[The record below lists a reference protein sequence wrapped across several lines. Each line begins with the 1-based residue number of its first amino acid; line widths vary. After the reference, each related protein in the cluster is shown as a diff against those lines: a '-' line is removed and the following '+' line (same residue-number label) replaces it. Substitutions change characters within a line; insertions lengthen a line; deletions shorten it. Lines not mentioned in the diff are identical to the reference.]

1 MHSYTISRKVEVID
15 WHRASGKN
23 VSRTSRHF
31 KIDRKRIREWDS
43 KYDMLKHQD
52 YGKQKMKR
60 KLTDG
65 GPVFSE
71 ELDDALFDNRL
82 LAEEALRIAVNLN
95 LGNFKASSQYIKRWK
110 KRFGVT
116 MRVSTNDSQ
125 KAPAD
130 CAEAVNAF
138 RARITSL
145 RTCHDYTPYNIANMD
160 QTMVRMD
167 NPVTRT
173 NNVAGESSIRIANTG
188 CARRGFTVALAARAS
203 ANVRL
208 TSSKNGWMTTEKCL
222 EWLNHVWGPDTDDAR
237 RLLVIDQA
245 PIHKTKAVVDAAE
258 AAATDIAYIP
268 GGCTGILQPADV
280 YWNKSFKSSLR
291 SSWAE
296 FMRKGEKTAK
306 GNLKKPSRQD
316 VLNFVSA
323 AWATVPEEI
332 ITRSLKGCGISGA
345 LDGSEDGHLHD
356 RLAGIGEPA
365 IAIPSSREST
375 KISSTDVVCN
385 KQLSQ
390 VCAFGSAVQVLPTP
404 WSNSAGLTRVFS
416 LSAASR
422 TARTTA
428 TGGSVA
434 EATTGG
440 QVRDTFRGNCLSL
453 ARHGNASGEKQ
464 EMFRHERRDYALLAP
479 LHRIVALAAGQTR
492 SKTCCA
498 AARHKVPCIN
508 CPSGLAWFLA
518 VSRSR
523 RVADLVSRL
532 LFKHFQR

>member
-31 KIDRKRIREWDS
+31 KIDRKRIREWDA

-71 ELDDALFDNRL
+71 ELDDALFEYLQTQRD
-82 LAEEALRIAVNLN
+82 AGHAA
-95 LGNFKASSQYIKRWK
+95 K
-110 KRFGVT
+110 
-116 MRVSTNDSQ
+116 
-125 KAPAD
+125 
-130 CAEAVNAF
+130 AVNAF

-145 RTCHDYTPYNIANMD
+145 RTCHAYTPYNIANMD

-167 NPVTRT
+167 NPATRT
-173 NNVAGESSIRIANTG
+173 NNVAGESSIRTANTG
-188 CARRGFTVALAARAS
+188 CARRGFTVALSARAS
-203 ANVRL
+203 
-208 TSSKNGWMTTEKCL
+208 
-222 EWLNHVWGPDTDDAR
+222 EWLRVWGPDTNDAR

-323 AWATVPEEI
+323 AWAAVPEEI
-332 ITRSLKGCGISGA
+332 ITRSFKGCGISGA

-365 IAIPSSREST
+365 IAIPLSRESVN
-375 KISSTDVVCN
+375 DEGVN
-385 KQLSQ
+385 
-390 VCAFGSAVQVLPTP
+390 
-404 WSNSAGLTRVFS
+404 
-416 LSAASR
+416 
-422 TARTTA
+422 
-428 TGGSVA
+428 
-434 EATTGG
+434 
-440 QVRDTFRGNCLSL
+440 
-453 ARHGNASGEKQ
+453 
-464 EMFRHERRDYALLAP
+464 
-479 LHRIVALAAGQTR
+479 
-492 SKTCCA
+492 
-498 AARHKVPCIN
+498 
-508 CPSGLAWFLA
+508 
-518 VSRSR
+518 
-523 RVADLVSRL
+523 L
-532 LFKHFQR
+532 LFCSDSEDSFSGFSEDE

>member
-71 ELDDALFDNRL
+71 ELDDALFEYLQTQRDAGHAASNRL

-167 NPVTRT
+167 NPATRT

-203 ANVRL
+203 G
-208 TSSKNGWMTTEKCL
+208 SKL
-222 EWLNHVWGPDTDDAR
+222 PAF
-237 RLLVIDQA
+237 
-245 PIHKTKAVVDAAE
+245 VVLKE
-258 AAATDIAYIP
+258 PTGRIPPRSYMGLRIP
-268 GGCTGILQPADV
+268 GMNV
-280 YWNKSFKSSLR
+280 
-291 SSWAE
+291 
-296 FMRKGEKTAK
+296 
-306 GNLKKPSRQD
+306 
-316 VLNFVSA
+316 
-323 AWATVPEEI
+323 
-332 ITRSLKGCGISGA
+332 
-345 LDGSEDGHLHD
+345 
-356 RLAGIGEPA
+356 
-365 IAIPSSREST
+365 
-375 KISSTDVVCN
+375 
-385 KQLSQ
+385 
-390 VCAFGSAVQVLPTP
+390 
-404 WSNSAGLTRVFS
+404 
-416 LSAASR
+416 
-422 TARTTA
+422 
-428 TGGSVA
+428 
-434 EATTGG
+434 
-440 QVRDTFRGNCLSL
+440 
-453 ARHGNASGEKQ
+453 
-464 EMFRHERRDYALLAP
+464 
-479 LHRIVALAAGQTR
+479 
-492 SKTCCA
+492 
-498 AARHKVPCIN
+498 
-508 CPSGLAWFLA
+508 
-518 VSRSR
+518 
-523 RVADLVSRL
+523 
-532 LFKHFQR
+532 